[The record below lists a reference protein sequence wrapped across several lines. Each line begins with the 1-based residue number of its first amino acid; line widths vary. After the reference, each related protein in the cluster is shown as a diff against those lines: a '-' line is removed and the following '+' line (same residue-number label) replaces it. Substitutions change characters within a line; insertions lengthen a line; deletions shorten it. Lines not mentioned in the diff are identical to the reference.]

1 MGGKGDINDVE
12 SIDNNSDIID
22 INGNSISEVCS
33 NDTDNNNEE
42 LEIDELCSLFT
53 YYTKTNINEKSILD
67 LIKHY
72 YPDTYIEDDKY
83 LLHTRC
89 KLWNKKQ
96 DILKSLQKYKAN
108 SPSANASVEIYTEE
122 IPINELY
129 QFYCIG
135 KNKFTVSKRYFE
147 KFIKEESQLYIIEDN
162 FIKVESFS
170 NI

>member
-1 MGGKGDINDVE
+1 MKKESQKKVELMSIGTTFNYRGGNYVVVG
-12 SIDNNSDIID
+12 
-22 INGNSISEVCS
+22 
-33 NDTDNNNEE
+33 
-42 LEIDELCSLFT
+42 
-53 YYTKTNINEKSILD
+53 
-67 LIKHY
+67 
-72 YPDTYIEDDKY
+72 IEDDKY

-108 SPSANASVEIYTEE
+108 SKNENTNASANASASANMEIYTEE

-147 KFIKEESQLYIIEDN
+147 RFIKEESQLYIIEDN